1 MGETCKAKEI
11 AVVLNSG
18 GVDSTTAVGLA
29 VDLYGKEN
37 VITVSAY
44 YGQKHDIE
52 LKCATNVAKYYG
64 VKHMEIDL
72 SKIFAYSNCSL
83 LANSTEEIR
92 HKSYAD
98 QIAEDGEGMV
108 KTYVPFRNGLLLSS
122 VAAIAMSLVEDKP
135 DTIATIYLGAH
146 ADDAAGEAYADCSPE
161 FTDTMKRAIEIGTYS
176 KVSVRAP
183 FVNMTKA
190 DIVGLGLKLKVPY
203 ELTHSCYEGERPC
216 CGTCGTCIDRI
227 NAFKINGAVD
237 PVPYK
242 ININW
247 EEK

>member
-1 MGETCKAKEI
+1 MKEI

-29 VDLYGKEN
+29 VHEYGKEN

-44 YGQKHDIE
+44 YGQKHSVE
-52 LKCATNVAKYYG
+52 LECATNVAKYYG

-72 SKIFAYSNCSL
+72 SKIFAYSNCPL

-92 HKSYAD
+92 HESYAD

-108 KTYVPFRNGLLLSS
+108 RTYVPFRNGLLLSS

-135 DTIATIYLGAH
+135 DTTATIFLGAH
-146 ADDAAGEAYADCSPE
+146 ADDAAGEAYADCSPV
-161 FTDTMKRAIEIGTYS
+161 FTEAMKRAILIGTYN
-176 KVSVRAP
+176 KVSVKAP
-183 FVNMTKA
+183 FVNSTKA
-190 DIVGLGLKLKVPY
+190 DIVGLGLKLGVPY

-227 NAFKINGAVD
+227 NAFKANGAVD

-242 ININW
+242 IDINW

>member
-1 MGETCKAKEI
+1 MCGTCKGKEI

-18 GVDSTTAVGLA
+18 GVDSTTAVGFA
-29 VDLYGKEN
+29 VNHYGKEN

-44 YGQKHDIE
+44 YGQKHSIE
-52 LKCATNVAKYYG
+52 LECAKKIAEYYD

-72 SKIFAYSNCSL
+72 SKIFSYSNCSL

-108 KTYVPFRNGLLLSS
+108 RTYVPFRNGLLLSS
-122 VAAIAMSLVEDKP
+122 VAAIAMSLVENKP
-135 DTIATIYLGAH
+135 DTTATIFLGAH

-161 FTDTMKRAIEIGTYS
+161 FAETMNRAIKIGTYN
-176 KVSVRAP
+176 KVNVFAP
-183 FVNMTKA
+183 FVKMTKA
-190 DIVGLGLKLKVPY
+190 QIVSLGLALKVPY

-227 NAFKINGAVD
+227 NAFKANGAID

>member
-52 LKCATNVAKYYG
+52 LKCATDVAKYYG

-108 KTYVPFRNGLLLSS
+108 RTYVPFRNGLLLSS

-135 DTIATIYLGAH
+135 DTIANIYLGAH

>member
-1 MGETCKAKEI
+1 MNKEI

-18 GVDSTTAVGLA
+18 GVDSTTAVGFA
-29 VDLYGKEN
+29 VNHYGKEN

-44 YGQKHDIE
+44 YGQKHSVE
-52 LKCATNVAKYYG
+52 LECAANVAKYYD

-72 SKIFAYSNCSL
+72 SKIFAYSNCPL

-92 HKSYAD
+92 HESYAD

-108 KTYVPFRNGLLLSS
+108 RTYVPFRNGLLLSS

-135 DTIATIYLGAH
+135 DTTATIFLGAH

-161 FTDTMKRAIEIGTYS
+161 FTETMNRAIQIGTYN
-176 KVSVRAP
+176 KVGVFAP
-183 FVNMTKA
+183 FVKMTKA
-190 DIVGLGLKLKVPY
+190 QIVSLGLALNVPY

-227 NAFKINGAVD
+227 NAFKANGAVD

-242 ININW
+242 IKIDW

>member
-1 MGETCKAKEI
+1 MCETCKAKEL

-18 GVDSTTAVGLA
+18 GVDSTTAVGLV

-44 YGQKHDIE
+44 YGQKHVTE
-52 LKCATNVAKYYG
+52 LSCADKVARYYG
-64 VKHMEIDL
+64 VEHMEIDL
-72 SKIFAYSNCSL
+72 SETFKYSNCSL
-83 LANSTEEIR
+83 LMDSTEEIK
-92 HKSYAD
+92 HESYAE
-98 QIAEDGEGMV
+98 QIAKNGEGMV
-108 KTYVPFRNGLLLSS
+108 STYVPFRNGLLLST
-122 VAAIAMSLVEDKP
+122 VASIAMSLIEDKP
-135 DTIATIYLGAH
+135 DTTATIYLGAH
-146 ADDAAGEAYADCSPE
+146 ADDAAGEAYADCSPQFVE
-161 FTDTMKRAIEIGTYS
+161 AMDTAIKIGTYN
-176 KVSVRAP
+176 KVSVEAP

-190 DIVGLGLKLKVPY
+190 DIVALGLKYKVPY

-227 NAFKINGAVD
+227 NAFKANGAVD

-242 ININW
+242 IKIDW